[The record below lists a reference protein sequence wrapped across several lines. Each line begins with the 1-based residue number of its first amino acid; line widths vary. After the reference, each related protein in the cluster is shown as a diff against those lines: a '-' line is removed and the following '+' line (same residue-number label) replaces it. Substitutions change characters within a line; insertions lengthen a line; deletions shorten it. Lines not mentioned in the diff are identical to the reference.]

1 MRHRFGRSKFWDSI
15 FFIMMIIYIIA
26 MQYRLFVDGYGLIAK
41 SYNRY
46 KSNRYT
52 YTIVTAEVIDVKKH
66 ILAGLDGIIE
76 SDIYYCTVKFDYD
89 NREYNIYTKV
99 IPDCSVGQ
107 KIDIAVSNNDPQV
120 IERISPYGLEHY
132 HWIAQLLVFLFA
144 GLIYKFFLIVKGLY
158 ED

>member
-1 MRHRFGRSKFWDSI
+1 MRHRFGRSKFSDSI
-15 FFIMMIIYIIA
+15 FFVMMILYIIA
-26 MQYRLFVDGYGLIAK
+26 MQYRLLVDGYALIAK

-46 KSNRYT
+46 KSNIYA
-52 YTIVTAEVIDVKKH
+52 YTIVTAEVTDVKKH

-89 NREYNIYTKV
+89 SREYNIYTKV

-107 KIDIAVSNNDPQV
+107 KIDIAVSNINPQV
-120 IERISPYGLEHY
+120 IERISPYGLKQY
-132 HWIAQLLVFLFA
+132 HWAAQLLVLLFA
-144 GLIYKFFLIVKGLY
+144 ALIYKFFLIIKGLY